1 VLTVLE
7 SEDGVVGSHRTERSV
22 DDHYYG
28 NRMGIAASR
37 ESERVAASLGQLPE
51 ALPLF
56 EPANNVCQAG
66 VLLLLPALLAQGL
79 LTARELYGQLKKGY
93 YGLVTVL
100 LFLCFMALSRIKTP
114 EQIKQC
120 KVGEFGKLLGLDRCP
135 ETKCLR
141 RKIEQIVAQGKAQ
154 QYNTVLFHHWLQS
167 SDEDSF
173 YFYID
178 GHVRVYH
185 GRQANLPK
193 KYVAREKLCLPGTT
207 EYWINDQLGQPYLV
221 VTGQLNA
228 KLKQSLTDQIIPLL
242 VKETAAYLDDEQ
254 LEHDADRVR
263 FTIVFDREAYEPK
276 FFKWLW
282 ETYRIAV
289 ITYRKHVKDKWSE
302 SSFSK
307 HDVAVIGKQQKMML
321 GECQLEL
328 DGLVMR
334 EIRKLSDSGHQTSV
348 LTTNRQI
355 TTAQVGGRMFSRWS
369 QENFFRYMV
378 QDYDLDRMVE
388 YGVDNEAA
396 ELRVVNPC
404 YNQLTRQLKK
414 LREKQGRLQAK
425 FYKIIDENL
434 DADLDKLR
442 EHIQDQSEL
451 QEKIQL
457 YQLEIDQKLTQRNQ
471 TDYYIA
477 IKDMPEDTRYNR
489 LKTESKL
496 FMNVIKMIAYRAET
510 AVVNLLMPSY
520 KSSHKQGRM
529 LVKEIIQSDADLIPD
544 YNNNTLTVRLHTL
557 STPRANLAAMELCN
571 ILNDTETVYPNTNLK
586 LVYEMVRC

>member
-1 VLTVLE
+1 MA
-7 SEDGVVGSHRTERSV
+7 GAGSHRTERSV
-22 DDHYYG
+22 ADHYYG
-28 NRMGIAASR
+28 DRMGIAASR
-37 ESERVAASLGQLPE
+37 ERDRVAASLGTLAE
-51 ALPLF
+51 ALPRF

-66 VLLLLPALLAQGL
+66 VLFLLPVLLAQGL
-79 LTARELYGQLKKGY
+79 LKGQELYGQLKKGY

-154 QYNTVLFHHWLQS
+154 QYNTVLFHQWLQS
-167 SDEDSF
+167 RDKDSF

-185 GRQANLPK
+185 GRQANLLK

-207 EYWINDQLGQPYLV
+207 ECWVNDQLGQPYLV

-228 KLKQSLTDQIIPLL
+228 KLKQTLIDQIIPLL
-242 VKETAAYLDDEQ
+242 VKETACYIDEEQ
-254 LEHDADRVR
+254 LASDTDRAR

-276 FFKWLW
+276 FFKCLW

-302 SSFSK
+302 SSFSN

-321 GECQLEL
+321 GECHIEL
-328 DGLVMR
+328 DGVVMR
-334 EIRKLSDSGHQTSV
+334 EIRKLSDSGHQTSI

-388 YGVDNEAA
+388 YGVANESA
-396 ELRVVNPC
+396 ELQVVNPC
-404 YNQLTRQLKK
+404 YNQLNQQLKK
-414 LREKQGRLQAK
+414 LREKQNRLKAK

-457 YQLEIDQKLTQRNQ
+457 YQREIDQKLKQRNQ

-510 AVVNLLMPSY
+510 AVVNLLMPYY

-544 YNNNTLTVRLHTL
+544 YGNNTLTVRLHTL
-557 STPRANLAAMELCN
+557 STPRANRAVMQLCK

-586 LVYEMVRC
+586 LVYEMVQL